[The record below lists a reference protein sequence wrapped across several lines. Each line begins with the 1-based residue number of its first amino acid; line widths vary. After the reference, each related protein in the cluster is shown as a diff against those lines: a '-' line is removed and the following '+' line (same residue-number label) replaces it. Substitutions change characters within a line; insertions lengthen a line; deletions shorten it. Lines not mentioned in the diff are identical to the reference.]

1 MECGGGTQHSLCR
14 ERKPPCSV
22 LYVDPQTRT
31 LHAGGIKA
39 RADNA
44 RRYLTLARAKSL
56 RRASY
61 VLLTFGRLH
70 MCETKW
76 NKRVSGGN
84 TSVLIFFIITGTKM
98 DLVVLNETTK
108 KRSFVFWK
116 KILGNGGVS
125 SALVMKSLPGPR
137 RSNTVLAVTNVP
149 PPTLVTARALY
160 AFPAALQIYWH
171 GPITFQKGHECVHT
185 TLHCNTLTWETQHKY
200 NLYAGRRVLWA
211 GVEFMGKV

>member
-1 MECGGGTQHSLCR
+1 
-14 ERKPPCSV
+14 
-22 LYVDPQTRT
+22 
-31 LHAGGIKA
+31 
-39 RADNA
+39 
-44 RRYLTLARAKSL
+44 
-56 RRASY
+56 
-61 VLLTFGRLH
+61 

-108 KRSFVFWK
+108 KTIFCVLEKDPWKRWRVISVSNEVFAGAK
-116 KILGNGGVS
+116 
-125 SALVMKSLPGPR
+125 
-137 RSNTVLAVTNVP
+137 TVQHRVGRHKRP